1 MALLNRDKVS
11 EKAEKTARELDTAN
25 FRITQLENRFR
36 ELQFTNEALWELL
49 KISAELPDD
58 ALEEK
63 LNAMKQAIEERANQ
77 TMTCDSCQRI
87 VPADKPSCY
96 YCGAQLTHE
105 S

>member
-25 FRITQLENRFR
+25 FRITQLENQFR
-36 ELQFTNEALWELL
+36 ELQFTYQALWELL
-49 KISAELPDD
+49 KTSAELPDD

-63 LNAMKQAIEERANQ
+63 LHAMKQAIEERANQ

-96 YCGAQLTHE
+96 YCGAALKHDK
-105 S
+105 